1 MKIGIIGNGKVGGAL
16 ARLAMA
22 AGHDVR
28 IGAQAGGAD
37 GGDAQVGDGP
47 VRISVPEAAA
57 HGEIVMLAIPYAA
70 CAHALPPLAQMLSG
84 RIVVDATNPVAAD
97 WSPLLL
103 GEGNSAAQ
111 EIARLLPSSRV
122 VKAFNTVFADI
133 MTQDGLVR
141 VGDRRATAFVAAD
154 DDDAAAK
161 VAALAG
167 SLGFAPQRV
176 GGLAN
181 ARFLEAIAHLNIAIA
196 VAGGGTDAAFL
207 FDQRR

>member
-28 IGAQAGGAD
+28 VGAQTGEAAAGDEPA
-37 GGDAQVGDGP
+37 
-47 VRISVPEAAA
+47 RISVPEAAA
-57 HGEIVMLAIPYAA
+57 HGEIVVLAIPYAA
-70 CAHALPPLAQMLSG
+70 CSHALPSLASVLSG

-133 MTQDGLVR
+133 MTPEGLVR
-141 VGDRRATAFVAAD
+141 AEGRRATAFIAGDDEDAVTQVAG
-154 DDDAAAK
+154 
-161 VAALAG
+161 LAG
-167 SLGFAPQRV
+167 SLGFAPHRV
-176 GGLAN
+176 NGLAN

-196 VAGGGTDAAFL
+196 LAGGGTDAAFV

>member
-28 IGAQAGGAD
+28 IGAQAGGT
-37 GGDAQVGDGP
+37 DAGDGP

-57 HGEIVMLAIPYAA
+57 HGEIVMLAIPYVA

-103 GEGNSAAQ
+103 GEGNSAGL

-122 VKAFNTVFADI
+122 VKAFNTIFADI
-133 MTQDGLVR
+133 MTPDGLVR
-141 VGDRRATAFVAAD
+141 AGDRRATAFVAAD
-154 DDDAAAK
+154 DDDAATQ

-196 VAGGGTDAAFL
+196 LAGGGTDAAFV